1 MRSRDRMTVAKDVAA
16 NIAVAGVLAVGAAV
30 ACSAIAAADPPP
42 PVPADPV
49 DPVAPPPTALGTMS
63 SILAPGQPAGSSGA
77 PDFLLSQHPVPAV
90 PGGQPAAPPSMNV
103 LDSSQYLMPEN
114 FQLVAPDQGTL
125 YGVAP
130 GSGNATK
137 WDQIRGAH
145 ALWHGGLGK
154 LSEDQLGQPLPGTAP
169 PPGTAIPPGVVDY
182 LPDPAPPVLPPAPP
196 PAG

>member
-1 MRSRDRMTVAKDVAA
+1 M
-16 NIAVAGVLAVGAAV
+16 
-30 ACSAIAAADPPP
+30 
-42 PVPADPV
+42 PADPAV
-49 DPVAPPPTALGTMS
+49 PVPPPAPQPSTIDTT
-63 SILAPGQPAGSSGA
+63 LAGVSAVSGSGSGA
-77 PDFLLSQHPVPAV
+77 DFLLSQNPVPAV
-90 PGGQPAAPPSMNV
+90 PGGQPGTFADVNALNTT
-103 LDSSQYLMPEN
+103 QYLLPQN
-114 FQLVAPDQGTL
+114 FMLSAPDQGTL

-130 GSGNATK
+130 GGGNASFIDEVK
-137 WDQIRGAH
+137 GAH